1 MNALDWIILV
11 IMLFSA
17 LLAAAQGFFF
27 EIICLAG
34 SVFGFLLASWGYSR
48 LAPWFL
54 PYVKLPAFADLAGF
68 FTIFISIVLLAG
80 AIARITRWVVHEVGL
95 RSVDR
100 VLGAAFG
107 FLRGMVIV
115 TAGLM
120 AITAFAPGSDELSGS
135 QLAGYFLVAGQGASW
150 LAPSEVRQKFR
161 AGIIM
166 LRGGPNPGATKKQ

>member
-34 SVFGFLLASWGYSR
+34 ALLGFLLASWGYGK
-48 LAPWFL
+48 LAPWFMQ
-54 PYVKLPAFADLAGF
+54 YVKLPAFADLAGF
-68 FTIFISIVLLAG
+68 LTIFLSVVLLAG
-80 AIARITRWVVHEVGL
+80 AVARITRWMIREAGL

-100 VLGAAFG
+100 ALGAAFG
-107 FLRGMVIV
+107 FVRGMVIV
-115 TAGLM
+115 TAGVL
-120 AITAFAPGSDELSGS
+120 AITAFAPESEQLSGS
-135 QLAGYFLVAGQGASW
+135 QLAGFFLVAGQGASW

-161 AGIIM
+161 AGITR
-166 LRGGPNPGATKKQ
+166 LRGGPSPGATSK